1 MERRYSKDNLNQILI
16 YPINKKVKRMFEDES
31 EIYNIFISQL
41 SDDDEEYN
49 RFIGKLEASHDFQ
62 WKNHS
67 NSYETDKKHLN
78 EQMKDVDVVIILS
91 GMYSKNK
98 NLIQQEID
106 LASKLGKPI
115 VIIRPYGMEN
125 VPGRIEDA
133 ASEVVGWNTSCI
145 VDSVRESLESDEDI

>member
-1 MERRYSKDNLNQILI
+1 
-16 YPINKKVKRMFEDES
+16 VFEDKS

-41 SDDDEEYN
+41 KDDDEEYN
-49 RFIGKLEASHDFQ
+49 RFIGKLEASYDFQ

-67 NSYETDKKHLN
+67 IPDETDKEQLE

-98 NLIQQEID
+98 NLIQREID
-106 LASKLGKPI
+106 LARKLEKPI

-125 VPGRIEDA
+125 VPGSIEDA

-145 VDSVRESLESDEDI
+145 VDSVRESLESDNI

>member
-1 MERRYSKDNLNQILI
+1 ML
-16 YPINKKVKRMFEDES
+16 EDES
-31 EIYNIFISQL
+31 ETYNIFISQL
-41 SDDDEEYN
+41 KDDDKEYN
-49 RFIGKLEASHDFQ
+49 RFIGKLEASYDFQ

-67 NSYETDKKHLN
+67 IADETDNEQLK
-78 EQMKDVDVVIILS
+78 EQMKDVDVVVILS

-106 LASKLGKPI
+106 LARNLEKPI

-125 VPGRIEDA
+125 VPGSIEDT

-145 VDSVRESLESDEDI
+145 VDSVRESLELDDI

>member
-1 MERRYSKDNLNQILI
+1 
-16 YPINKKVKRMFEDES
+16 MFEDES

-41 SDDDEEYN
+41 KDDDEEYN
-49 RFIGKLEASHDFQ
+49 RFIGKLEASYDFQ

-67 NSYETDKKHLN
+67 IFDRTDKEQLT
-78 EQMKDVDVVIILS
+78 EQMKNVDVVIILS

-106 LASKLGKPI
+106 LARKLEKPI

-125 VPGRIEDA
+125 VPGSIEDT

-145 VDSVRESLESDEDI
+145 IDSVRESLESNEGI

>member
-1 MERRYSKDNLNQILI
+1 MLE
-16 YPINKKVKRMFEDES
+16 EES
-31 EIYNIFISQL
+31 ETYNIFISQL
-41 SDDDEEYN
+41 EDNNEEYD

-62 WKNHS
+62 WKNYS
-67 NSYETDKKHLN
+67 MPNKTDKEHLK
-78 EQMKDVDVVIILS
+78 EQMEDVDVVIILS

-98 NLIQQEID
+98 ILIEQEIR
-106 LASKLGKPI
+106 LAQNLEKPI

-145 VDSVRESLESDEDI
+145 VDSVRESLDADDDMI

>member
-1 MERRYSKDNLNQILI
+1 
-16 YPINKKVKRMFEDES
+16 MFEDKS

-41 SDDDEEYN
+41 KDDDEEYK
-49 RFIGKLEASHDFQ
+49 RFIGKIEASHDFQ

-67 NSYETDKKHLN
+67 ISDETDKEQLN

-98 NLIQQEID
+98 DLIQQEID
-106 LASKLGKPI
+106 LARKLGKPI

-125 VPGRIEDA
+125 VPERIEDA

-145 VDSVRESLESDEDI
+145 VDSVRESLESDEDM

>member
-1 MERRYSKDNLNQILI
+1 
-16 YPINKKVKRMFEDES
+16 MFEDES

-41 SDDDEEYN
+41 KDDDDEEYN

-62 WKNHS
+62 WKNQS
-67 NSYETDKKHLN
+67 ISDKTDKEQIQ

-91 GMYSKNK
+91 GLYSKNK
-98 NLIQQEID
+98 NLIEQEID
-106 LASKLGKPI
+106 MARKLEKPI

-145 VDSVRESLESDEDI
+145 VDSVRESLEADDDME

>member
-1 MERRYSKDNLNQILI
+1 ML
-16 YPINKKVKRMFEDES
+16 EDES
-31 EIYNIFISQL
+31 ETYNIFISQL
-41 SDDDEEYN
+41 KDDDKEYN
-49 RFIGKLEASHDFQ
+49 RFIGKLEASYDFQ

-67 NSYETDKKHLN
+67 IADETDNEQLK
-78 EQMKDVDVVIILS
+78 EQMKDVDVVVILS

-106 LASKLGKPI
+106 LARNLEKPI

-125 VPGRIEDA
+125 VPGSIEDA

-145 VDSVRESLESDEDI
+145 VDSVRESLELDDI

>member
-1 MERRYSKDNLNQILI
+1 
-16 YPINKKVKRMFEDES
+16 MFEDES
-31 EIYNIFISQL
+31 VTYDIFISQL
-41 SDDDEEYN
+41 KDDDEEYN
-49 RFIGKLEASHDFQ
+49 RFIGKLEASYDFQ

-67 NSYETDKKHLN
+67 IKDKTDNQQLT

-98 NLIQQEID
+98 NLIEKEID
-106 LASKLGKPI
+106 MARKLEKPI

-125 VPGRIEDA
+125 VPGRIEEV

-145 VDSVRESLESDEDI
+145 VDSIRESLETEDDLE

>member
-1 MERRYSKDNLNQILI
+1 
-16 YPINKKVKRMFEDES
+16 MFEDES

-41 SDDDEEYN
+41 KDDDEEYN

-67 NSYETDKKHLN
+67 ISDKTDKKQIQ

-91 GMYSKNK
+91 GLYSKNK
-98 NLIQQEID
+98 NLIEQEID
-106 LASKLGKPI
+106 MARKLEKPI

-145 VDSVRESLESDEDI
+145 VDSVRESLEADDDME

>member
-1 MERRYSKDNLNQILI
+1 MEWRYSELLFNYIK
-16 YPINKKVKRMFEDES
+16 NKQVKIKMFEDES
-31 EIYNIFISQL
+31 KTYNIFISQL
-41 SDDDEEYN
+41 KDDGEEYD
-49 RFIGKLEASHDFQ
+49 RFIGKLEASHDFE

-67 NSYETDKKHLN
+67 ITDKTGN
-78 EQMKDVDVVIILS
+78 EQLKEQMQDVDVVIILS

-98 NLIQQEID
+98 KLIEEEID
-106 LASKLGKPI
+106 LAQNLKKPI

-145 VDSVRESLESDEDI
+145 VDSVRESLEEDDDME

>member
-1 MERRYSKDNLNQILI
+1 
-16 YPINKKVKRMFEDES
+16 MFEDES

-41 SDDDEEYN
+41 KDDDEEYN

-67 NSYETDKKHLN
+67 ISDETDKQQLN

-98 NLIQQEID
+98 DLIQEEID

-145 VDSVRESLESDEDI
+145 VDSIRESLESDEDI

>member
-1 MERRYSKDNLNQILI
+1 ML
-16 YPINKKVKRMFEDES
+16 EDEP
-31 EIYNIFISQL
+31 ETYNIFISQL
-41 SDDDEEYN
+41 KDDDKEYN
-49 RFIGKLEASHDFQ
+49 RFIGKLEASYDFQ

-67 NSYETDKKHLN
+67 IADETDNEQLK
-78 EQMKDVDVVIILS
+78 EQMKDVDVVVILS

-106 LASKLGKPI
+106 LARNLEKPI

-125 VPGRIEDA
+125 VPGSIEDA

-145 VDSVRESLESDEDI
+145 VDSVRESLELDDI

>member
-1 MERRYSKDNLNQILI
+1 ML
-16 YPINKKVKRMFEDES
+16 EDKS
-31 EIYNIFISQL
+31 ETYNIFISQL
-41 SDDDEEYN
+41 KDDDEEYN
-49 RFIGKLEASHDFQ
+49 RFIGKLEASYDFQ

-67 NSYETDKKHLN
+67 IADETNNEQLN

-98 NLIQQEID
+98 TLIQKEID
-106 LASKLGKPI
+106 LARNLKKPI

-125 VPGRIEDA
+125 VPGSIEDA

-145 VDSVRESLESDEDI
+145 VDSVRESLESEDI

>member
-1 MERRYSKDNLNQILI
+1 MITGENML
-16 YPINKKVKRMFEDES
+16 EEES
-31 EIYNIFISQL
+31 ETYNIFISQL
-41 SDDDEEYN
+41 KDDAEEYD
-49 RFIGKLEASHDFQ
+49 RFIEKLEASHEFQ

-67 NSYETDKKHLN
+67 TPNKTDK
-78 EQMKDVDVVIILS
+78 EQLKQQIKDVDVVIILS

-98 NLIQQEID
+98 ILIEQEID
-106 LASKLGKPI
+106 LAQNLEKPI

-145 VDSVRESLESDEDI
+145 VDSVRESLEADDDMI

>member
-1 MERRYSKDNLNQILI
+1 
-16 YPINKKVKRMFEDES
+16 MFEDES

-41 SDDDEEYN
+41 KEDNEEYD

-67 NSYETDKKHLN
+67 ISDKTDKEQLK
-78 EQMKDVDVVIILS
+78 EQMEDVDVVIILS

-98 NLIQQEID
+98 SLIEQEIG
-106 LASKLGKPI
+106 LAQNLKKPI

-145 VDSVRESLESDEDI
+145 VDSVRESLEADDEME

>member
-1 MERRYSKDNLNQILI
+1 
-16 YPINKKVKRMFEDES
+16 MFEDES

-41 SDDDEEYN
+41 KDDDEEYN

-67 NSYETDKKHLN
+67 ISDKTDN
-78 EQMKDVDVVIILS
+78 EQIREQMKDVDVVIILS
-91 GMYSKNK
+91 GLFSKNK
-98 NLIQQEID
+98 NLIEQEINM
-106 LASKLGKPI
+106 ARKLEKPI

-145 VDSVRESLESDEDI
+145 VDSVRESLEADDDDME

>member
-1 MERRYSKDNLNQILI
+1 
-16 YPINKKVKRMFEDES
+16 MFEDES

-41 SDDDEEYN
+41 KDDDEEYN
-49 RFIGKLEASHDFQ
+49 RFIGKLEASYDFQ

-67 NSYETDKKHLN
+67 IFDRTDKEQLT
-78 EQMKDVDVVIILS
+78 EQMKNVDVVIILS

-106 LASKLGKPI
+106 LARKLEKPI

-125 VPGRIEDA
+125 VPGSIEDA

-145 VDSVRESLESDEDI
+145 IDSVRESLESNEGI

>member
-1 MERRYSKDNLNQILI
+1 
-16 YPINKKVKRMFEDES
+16 MFEDES

-41 SDDDEEYN
+41 KDDDDDDEYN

-67 NSYETDKKHLN
+67 ISDKTDKKQIH

-91 GMYSKNK
+91 GLYSKNK
-98 NLIQQEID
+98 NLIEQEID
-106 LASKLGKPI
+106 MARKLEKPI

-145 VDSVRESLESDEDI
+145 VDSVRESLEADDDME

>member
-1 MERRYSKDNLNQILI
+1 
-16 YPINKKVKRMFEDES
+16 MFEDES
-31 EIYNIFISQL
+31 EIYDIFISQL
-41 SDDDEEYN
+41 KDDDQEYN

-67 NSYETDKKHLN
+67 ISDKTNN
-78 EQMKDVDVVIILS
+78 EQIQEQMNNVDVVIILS
-91 GMYSKNK
+91 GLFSKNK
-98 NLIQQEID
+98 NLIEQEINI
-106 LASKLGKPI
+106 ARKLEKPI

-145 VDSVRESLESDEDI
+145 VDSVRESLEADDEDME

>member
-1 MERRYSKDNLNQILI
+1 
-16 YPINKKVKRMFEDES
+16 MFEDES
-31 EIYNIFISQL
+31 ELYNIFISQL
-41 SDDDEEYN
+41 KDDDEEYN
-49 RFIGKLEASHDFQ
+49 RFIGKLETSHDFQ

-67 NSYETDKKHLN
+67 ISDETDNQQLN

-98 NLIQQEID
+98 DLIQKEID
-106 LASKLGKPI
+106 LARKLKKPI

-125 VPGRIEDA
+125 VPGRIEDV

-145 VDSVRESLESDEDI
+145 VDSVRESLESEDDI

>member
-1 MERRYSKDNLNQILI
+1 
-16 YPINKKVKRMFEDES
+16 MFEDES
-31 EIYNIFISQL
+31 ETYNIFISQL
-41 SDDDEEYN
+41 KEDNGEYD

-67 NSYETDKKHLN
+67 ISDKTDKEQLK

-98 NLIQQEID
+98 NLIEQEIN
-106 LASKLGKPI
+106 LAQNLKKPI

-145 VDSVRESLESDEDI
+145 VDSVRESLEEDDEIEG

>member
-1 MERRYSKDNLNQILI
+1 
-16 YPINKKVKRMFEDES
+16 MFEDES
-31 EIYNIFISQL
+31 EPYNIFISQL
-41 SDDDEEYN
+41 KDDDEEYN

-67 NSYETDKKHLN
+67 ISDETDKEQLN
-78 EQMKDVDVVIILS
+78 EQIKDVDVVIILS

-98 NLIQQEID
+98 DLIQQEID
-106 LASKLGKPI
+106 LARKLGKPI